1 MATKTRLTR
10 TESKARTRSALVDA
24 GRRVF
29 LERGYHGA
37 TLEAVA
43 DAAGFSTGA
52 VYSAFDGKADLF
64 LAVFDARV
72 ADRARQLVRAG
83 AAAASAAD
91 QGADLAREFTVASKQ
106 ERDWSLLVIEFWVH
120 AARDPE
126 LRRRFAQRHDA
137 LKTAIG
143 RVFDQMLARTGER
156 LSLDSDQLA
165 MAAIALGNGL
175 TLERLAHPDG
185 VPDELFPTLGALI
198 MGGLARNAQE
208 DGGT

>member
-1 MATKTRLTR
+1 MPTRTRLTR
-10 TESKARTRSALVDA
+10 AESKARTRSALVDA

-52 VYSAFDGKADLF
+52 VYSAFDGKSDLF
-64 LAVFDARV
+64 LAVLDARV
-72 ADRARQLVRAG
+72 ADRARQLARAG
-83 AAAASAAD
+83 ASAASAAE
-91 QGADLAREFTVASKQ
+91 QGADLAREFTAVSKQ
-106 ERDWSLLVIEFWVH
+106 ERNWSLLVIEFWVH

-126 LRRRFAQRHDA
+126 LRRRFARRHDA
-137 LKTAIG
+137 LKAAIG
-143 RVFDQMLARTGER
+143 QVFDQMLARTGER

-175 TLERLAHPDG
+175 TLERLANPDG

-198 MGGLARNAQE
+198 MGGLAGTAHE
-208 DGGT
+208 GGGT

>member
-83 AAAASAAD
+83 AAAASAAE
-91 QGADLAREFTVASKQ
+91 QGADLAREFTVVSKQ

-137 LKTAIG
+137 LKTEIG

>member
-1 MATKTRLTR
+1 MTRTRLTR
-10 TESKARTRSALVDA
+10 AESKARTRSALVDA

-29 LERGYHGA
+29 LDRGYHGA

-72 ADRARQLVRAG
+72 AERAGQLAHAG
-83 AAAASAAD
+83 AAAASAAE
-91 QGADLAREFTVASKQ
+91 QGADLAREFTAASKQ
-106 ERDWSLLVIEFWVH
+106 QRDWSLLVIEFWVH

-126 LRRRFAQRHDA
+126 LRRRFARRHDA
-137 LKTAIG
+137 LKAAIG
-143 RVFDQMLARTGER
+143 QVFDQMLARTGER
-156 LSLDSDQLA
+156 LSIDSDQLA
-165 MAAIALGNGL
+165 MAALALGNGL

-198 MGGLARNAQE
+198 MGGLARTPQE

>member
-1 MATKTRLTR
+1 MSTRTRLTR
-10 TESKARTRSALVDA
+10 AESKARTRSELVEA

-37 TLEAVA
+37 SLEAVA

-72 ADRARQLVRAG
+72 ADRARQLERAG
-83 AAAASAAD
+83 ASAASAAE
-91 QGADLAREFTVASKQ
+91 QGADLAREFTNASRQ
-106 ERDWSLLVIEFWVH
+106 ERDWSILVIEFWVH
-120 AARDPE
+120 AARNPE

-137 LKTAIG
+137 LKAAIG
-143 RVFDQMLARTGER
+143 RVIDQMLARTGER
-156 LSLDSDQLA
+156 LSLDSEQLA
-165 MAAIALGNGL
+165 IAAIALGNGL

-185 VPDELFPTLGALI
+185 VPDELFPTVGALI
-198 MGGLARNAQE
+198 MEGLARDARKGAE
-208 DGGT
+208 P

>member
-83 AAAASAAD
+83 AAAASAAE
-91 QGADLAREFTVASKQ
+91 QGADLAREFTVVSKQ

-143 RVFDQMLARTGER
+143 RVIDQMLARTGER

>member
-1 MATKTRLTR
+1 MAAKTRLTR

-83 AAAASAAD
+83 AAAASAAE
-91 QGADLAREFTVASKQ
+91 QGADLAREFTVVSKQ

-143 RVFDQMLARTGER
+143 RVIDQMLARTGER

>member
-1 MATKTRLTR
+1 MSTRTRLTR
-10 TESKARTRSALVDA
+10 AESKARTRSELVEA

-37 TLEAVA
+37 SLEAVA

-72 ADRARQLVRAG
+72 ADRAHQLERAG
-83 AAAASAAD
+83 ANAASAAE
-91 QGADLAREFTVASKQ
+91 QGADLAREFTNASRQ
-106 ERDWSLLVIEFWVH
+106 ERDWSILVIEFWVH
-120 AARDPE
+120 AARNPE

-137 LKTAIG
+137 LKAAIG
-143 RVFDQMLARTGER
+143 RVIDQMLARTGER
-156 LSLDSDQLA
+156 LSLDSEQLA
-165 MAAIALGNGL
+165 IAAIALGNGL

-185 VPDELFPTLGALI
+185 VPDELFPTVGALI
-198 MGGLARNAQE
+198 MEGLVRDAQE
-208 DGGT
+208 GAEP

>member
-1 MATKTRLTR
+1 MAAKTRLTR

-43 DAAGFSTGA
+43 DAAGFSTGS

-72 ADRARQLVRAG
+72 ADRTRQLVRAG
-83 AAAASAAD
+83 AAAASAAE
-91 QGADLAREFTVASKQ
+91 QGADLAREFTVVSKQ
-106 ERDWSLLVIEFWVH
+106 EREWSLLVIEFWVH

>member
-1 MATKTRLTR
+1 MSTRTRLTR
-10 TESKARTRSALVDA
+10 AESKARTRSELVEA

-37 TLEAVA
+37 SLEAVA

-72 ADRARQLVRAG
+72 ADRARQLERAG
-83 AAAASAAD
+83 ASAASAAE
-91 QGADLAREFTVASKQ
+91 QGADLAREFTNASRQ
-106 ERDWSLLVIEFWVH
+106 ERDWSILVIEFWVH
-120 AARDPE
+120 AARNPE

-137 LKTAIG
+137 LKAAIG
-143 RVFDQMLARTGER
+143 RVIDKMLARTGER
-156 LSLDSDQLA
+156 LSLDSEQLA
-165 MAAIALGNGL
+165 IAAIALGNGL

-185 VPDELFPTLGALI
+185 VPDELFPTVGALI
-198 MGGLARNAQE
+198 MEGLARDARKGAE
-208 DGGT
+208 P